1 MSEIT
6 VNIIKGLYSDINE
19 NELHETIN
27 IKKLEKKNNCFEL
40 VYSDKPARIFI
51 DIDCKLSED
60 EKSKYTEETFEEY
73 TQKIEEKLCELDE
86 VSVMNS
92 CKLETKPHAKIS
104 FRITYI
110 NEYCL
115 SLKEMKEKVELA
127 KYPEIKELLKSIK
140 VKLLL
145 SDNEEVRKNKFN
157 ILNVDVSVYRKAGK
171 MRCVNAWKEPQ
182 DKTRI
187 NKLVK
192 GKIEDTI
199 IHYIPKTAQHLI
211 FDDESEDEESE
222 DEESESESE
231 SESEEEE
238 EEKEEIKEEVND
250 KVLKEIE
257 RKVLKMGNPHFD
269 SYEPWLELC
278 FIIHTES
285 KGSKEG
291 EKLFINLCEKV
302 CSDFNKRE
310 CISKWQSAGKNL
322 KANKKTM
329 GTLNFRY
336 AELFPEE
343 KKDINED
350 YQKQKKE
357 FEKTVFRINSP
368 FKFVNIKEEGEIEFM
383 NEDKLRSFAKN
394 QKKIKMTNDKGQT
407 KETPFINL
415 WLEDEKQRTFNK
427 IVFDPSTLESGKN
440 YNFWKGFKYTNYKV
454 KNFKEEDNKFLS
466 LLKKIVNDNINYEYI
481 KQWIA
486 HIIQQPHIKT
496 KVALVFYSDTKG
508 VGKNCLVDGIKKLLE
523 GYTAKMNSIE
533 DLKKTFNI
541 HLVNK
546 LLISGDEICAKARGI
561 SDLLK
566 ETITRTEQNAEPK
579 GKDATQIDDYTN
591 WIFTTNNYNAFYIE
605 EGDRR
610 FNMIHCLEEQLSN
623 EASTAY
629 KAELENEKIMNDL
642 FNYLRTYK
650 ITYKIGTSSDIP
662 LSSYKRNLQFNSKPA
677 YIEVLYKHPK
687 RFIGYKWTVSKYI
700 EKVNEY
706 CKLNHLR
713 TCPDNIT
720 IGKFLT
726 SILKDYKKRGDCGY
740 NYDLSKV
747 EKYQLNELLF
757 NYDKSFIRV

>member
-1 MSEIT
+1 MNFTALEENNFVFMTRPEFLTYIDAKGELKKSKENYAVRRNTINKENMFHHQNKDHKLCLIFTGKTSNIT
-6 VNIIKGLYSDINE
+6 VLDIDAKEIYEKLIKKVPALKEAYTVETLHGYHLYFNYDPDIKPTRTNVFTKWQDLGEVDIRNDNDIITAQGSTYNLLDGKGSTFTYKYLYG
-19 NELHETIN
+19 ELGYDFPKF
-27 IKKLEKKNNCFEL
+27 IKKLMKPDCFFSNDKK
-40 VYSDKPARIFI
+40 I
-51 DIDCKLSED
+51 
-60 EKSKYTEETFEEY
+60 
-73 TQKIEEKLCELDE
+73 
-86 VSVMNS
+86 
-92 CKLETKPHAKIS
+92 
-104 FRITYI
+104 
-110 NEYCL
+110 
-115 SLKEMKEKVELA
+115 
-127 KYPEIKELLKSIK
+127 
-140 VKLLL
+140 
-145 SDNEEVRKNKFN
+145 
-157 ILNVDVSVYRKAGK
+157 
-171 MRCVNAWKEPQ
+171 
-182 DKTRI
+182 
-187 NKLVK
+187 
-192 GKIEDTI
+192 
-199 IHYIPKTAQHLI
+199 
-211 FDDESEDEESE
+211 
-222 DEESESESE
+222 ESES
-231 SESEEEE
+231 E

-257 RKVLKMGNPHFD
+257 TKVLKMGSPHFD
-269 SYEPWLELC
+269 AYEPWLELC

-310 CISKWQSAGKNL
+310 CISKWQSAGKNP

-407 KETPFINL
+407 KENPFINL

-440 YNFWKGFKYTNYKV
+440 YNFWKGFKYTNYEV

-610 FNMIHCLEEQLSN
+610 FNMINCLEEQLSN

-677 YIEVLYKHPK
+677 YIEVLYKQPH
-687 RFIGYKWTVSKYI
+687 RFSEYGWSVSEYI
-700 EKVNEY
+700 KHVNEY

-713 TCPDNIT
+713 ACPDNIT

-740 NYDLSKV
+740 IYNLSKV
-747 EKYQLNELLF
+747 QDYQLNELLF
-757 NYDKSFIRV
+757 NYDKAYFRYCHNMEDDEEPVFKPPAQNPEQKPAKGTKSDLDH

>member
-1 MSEIT
+1 MNFTALEENNFVFMTRPDFLTYIDAKGELKKSKENYAVRRNTINKENMFHHQNKDHKLCLIFTGKTSNIT
-6 VNIIKGLYSDINE
+6 VLDIDAKEIYEKLIEKAPALKEAYTVETLHGYHLYFNYDPDIKPTRTNVFTKWQDLGEVDIRNDNDIITAQGSTYNLLDGKGSTFTYKYLYG
-19 NELHETIN
+19 ELGYDFPKF
-27 IKKLEKKNNCFEL
+27 IKKFMKPDCFF
-40 VYSDKPARIFI
+40 SNDK
-51 DIDCKLSED
+51 
-60 EKSKYTEETFEEY
+60 
-73 TQKIEEKLCELDE
+73 
-86 VSVMNS
+86 
-92 CKLETKPHAKIS
+92 
-104 FRITYI
+104 
-110 NEYCL
+110 
-115 SLKEMKEKVELA
+115 
-127 KYPEIKELLKSIK
+127 IK
-140 VKLLL
+140 
-145 SDNEEVRKNKFN
+145 
-157 ILNVDVSVYRKAGK
+157 
-171 MRCVNAWKEPQ
+171 
-182 DKTRI
+182 
-187 NKLVK
+187 
-192 GKIEDTI
+192 
-199 IHYIPKTAQHLI
+199 
-211 FDDESEDEESE
+211 
-222 DEESESESE
+222 EESESEE
-231 SESEEEE
+231 A
-238 EEKEEIKEEVND
+238 KEEIKEEVND

-257 RKVLKMGNPHFD
+257 TKVLKMGNPHFD

-310 CISKWQSAGKNL
+310 CISKWQSAGKNP

-394 QKKIKMTNDKGQT
+394 QKKIKMINDKGHT

-415 WLEDEKQRTFNK
+415 WLEDEKQKTFNK
-427 IVFDPSTLESGKN
+427 IVFDPSTLESNKN
-440 YNFWKGFKYTNYKV
+440 YNFWKGFKYKNYEV

-677 YIEVLYKHPK
+677 YIEVLYKQPH
-687 RFIGYKWTVSKYI
+687 RFSEDGWSVSEYI
-700 EKVNEY
+700 KHVNEY
-706 CKLNHLR
+706 CKINHLR
-713 TCPDNIT
+713 ACPDNIT

-740 NYDLSKV
+740 IYNLSKV
-747 EKYQLNELLF
+747 QEYQLNELLF
-757 NYDKSFIRV
+757 NYDKAYFRFCHNMEDDEEPVFKPPEQKPEQKPAKGTKSDLDH